1 MHIRVYG
8 DPAPQGSKTGRVVN
22 GHVVMWESSKKLP
35 GWRESVVMAAKV
47 SFMENNSQQLLG
59 ALSLHCTFFMPRPKS
74 VSRQYPNTA
83 PDLDK
88 LIRGIGDALQIS
100 GVISNDG
107 QIVAITAK
115 KVYAETPADN
125 GVEIWLT
132 KQS

>member
-8 DPAPQGSKTGRVVN
+8 DPAPQGSKTARVVN

-47 SFMENNSQQLLG
+47 SFMENGRQQMLG
-59 ALSLHCTFFMPRPKS
+59 PVTLTCTFYMPRPKS
-74 VSRQYPNTA
+74 VSRKYPNTM

-88 LIRGIGDALQIS
+88 LLRGIGDALQVA

-107 QIVAITAK
+107 QIVSIEAH
-115 KVYAETPADN
+115 KVYSETPGDN

-132 KQS
+132 KKQ

>member
-8 DPAPQGSKTGRVVN
+8 DPAPQGSKTARVVN

-47 SFMENNSQQLLG
+47 AFMENGRQQLLG
-59 ALSLHCTFFMPRPKS
+59 PVSLHCTFFMPRPKS
-74 VSRQYPNTA
+74 VSRKYPNTA

-88 LIRGIGDALQIS
+88 LLRGIGDALQVA

-115 KVYAETPADN
+115 KVYSEVPADN

-132 KQS
+132 KQL

>member
-35 GWRESVVMAAKV
+35 IWRESVVMAAKV
-47 SFMENNSQQLLG
+47 SFMENNHQTILG
-59 ALSLHCTFFMPRPKS
+59 PVTLHCTFYMPRPKS
-74 VSRQYPNTA
+74 VSRAYPNTA

-88 LIRGIGDALQIS
+88 LLRGIGDALQIS
-100 GVISNDG
+100 GVISNDA
-107 QIVAITAK
+107 QIVSIQAD
-115 KVYAETPADN
+115 KVYSESSAEN

-132 KQS
+132 KKQ

>member
-8 DPAPQGSKTGRVVN
+8 DPAPQGSKTGRVIN

-47 SFMENNSQQLLG
+47 SFMENNHMPLLG
-59 ALSLHCTFFMPRPKS
+59 PVTLHCTFYMPRPKS
-74 VSRQYPNTA
+74 VSRNYPNTA

-88 LIRGIGDALQIS
+88 LLRGIGDALQIS
-100 GVISNDG
+100 GVISNDA
-107 QIVAITAK
+107 QIVSIDAH
-115 KVYAETPADN
+115 KVYSETPEQN

-132 KQS
+132 KKQ